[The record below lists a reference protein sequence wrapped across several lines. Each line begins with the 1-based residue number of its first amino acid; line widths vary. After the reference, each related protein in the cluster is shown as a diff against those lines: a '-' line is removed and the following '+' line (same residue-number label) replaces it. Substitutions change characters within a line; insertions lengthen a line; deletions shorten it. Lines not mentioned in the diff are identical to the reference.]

1 MEESKSPIGFLS
13 EEKGMNLLPPDQFSV
28 KDSFAPARS
37 TFLTEDEIACMTIS
51 GSHVSERGF
60 CIYSH
65 FMQCYDADACVAF
78 QKNEYGIGG
87 YSYTGYDEWY
97 DSKGIRLSRSDD
109 FSDSDYDTVTLN
121 WKQVPKRTAGL
132 NREDRYLSAKEK
144 QLLPEY
150 KKCSS
155 LHKCRYFW

>member
-1 MEESKSPIGFLS
+1 
-13 EEKGMNLLPPDQFSV
+13 MNLLPPDQFSV

-144 QLLPEY
+144 
-150 KKCSS
+150 
-155 LHKCRYFW
+155 